1 MLLIGFTVHLEFRMV
16 ALLDHPVQKDLE
28 CHGVYTYAA
37 RLEKAAIAIPL
48 AIHIMHYVVVI
59 IPFNRG
65 LEIVEREA
73 FLFFGI
79 SFRFFDLSD
88 HSTIHIVLLYSVSVD
103 I

>member
-1 MLLIGFTVHLEFRMV
+1 MLLNEFTVHLEFRMV

-28 CHGVYTYAA
+28 RHGVYAYAA

-48 AIHIMHYVVVI
+48 AIHIMHHVVVI
-59 IPFNRG
+59 IPLDGG
-65 LEIVEREA
+65 LEIVEGEA
-73 FLFFGI
+73 FLFLGI

-88 HSTIHIVLLYSVSVD
+88 HSTIHIVLYSVSVD